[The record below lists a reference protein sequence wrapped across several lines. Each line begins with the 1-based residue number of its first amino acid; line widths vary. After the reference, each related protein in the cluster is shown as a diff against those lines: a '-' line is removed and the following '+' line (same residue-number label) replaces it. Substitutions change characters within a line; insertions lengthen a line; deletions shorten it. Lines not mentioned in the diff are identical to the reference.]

1 LASHRRTT
9 MTATASTL
17 NGRPQRKLLS
27 EELDR
32 LDSIIDSLAE
42 GLPAAVAAAA
52 REGTREAV
60 KDAILEIIANPELR
74 AILQGTAPAAESVR
88 VPAEPTVTRPSLWT
102 RIKAKVAAAKAVVSM
117 RVRTAAA
124 AIARTARTLVRSV
137 PMSAV
142 VTVTGAGVLA
152 AAAIHFAPT
161 ALTAGLAVVTTAVAA
176 GLFRLGN
183 WFRCSAKTL
192 LASPG

>member
-1 LASHRRTT
+1 
-9 MTATASTL
+9 MTATAATL

-74 AILQGTAPAAESVR
+74 ALLQGTAPAAKTVSA
-88 VPAEPTVTRPSLWT
+88 PGEPSVTRPSLWT
-102 RIKAKVAAAKAVVSM
+102 RIKAKVAAAKAVVSI
-117 RVRTAAA
+117 RVRAAAA

-137 PMSAV
+137 RALVQSVPMSAV
-142 VTVTGAGVLA
+142 VTVTGASVLA

-161 ALTAGLAVVTTAVAA
+161 GLTAGLAVATTAVAA
-176 GLFRLGN
+176 GLLRLGT

-192 LASPG
+192 LASG

>member
-1 LASHRRTT
+1 
-9 MTATASTL
+9 MTATAATL

-52 REGTREAV
+52 REGTRAAV
-60 KDAILEIIANPELR
+60 KDAILEILANPELR
-74 AILQGTAPAAESVR
+74 ALLQGTAPAAESVR
-88 VPAEPTVTRPSLWT
+88 VPVEPTMTRPSLWT
-102 RIKAKVAAAKAVVSM
+102 RIKAKVAAAKAVVSI
-117 RVRTAAA
+117 RVCTAAA

-176 GLFRLGN
+176 GLLRLGN